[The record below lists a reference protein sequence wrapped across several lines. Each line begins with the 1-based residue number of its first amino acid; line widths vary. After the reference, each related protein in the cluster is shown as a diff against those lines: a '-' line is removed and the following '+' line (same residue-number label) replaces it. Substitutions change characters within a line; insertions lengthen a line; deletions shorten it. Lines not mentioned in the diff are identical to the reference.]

1 MKEKTIDN
9 IIKEVNATIEM
20 EGHNLKPEEKSSLRK
35 TIIKNFEKLKDELKE
50 DVEIRRKR

>member
-50 DVEIRRKR
+50 DVQIRRKK